1 MRTYNNVN
9 RIMNSTCH
17 IDTVNGIVAV
27 ASCMHACLFVC
38 RIPMHVCVCSHA
50 SMCVCGY
57 IHVRLCMHVC
67 MYNMCVCVCS
77 HVCICVYICRYKLV
91 WMYECMYMCMNM
103 HVKY

>member
-1 MRTYNNVN
+1 
-9 RIMNSTCH
+9 MNSTCH

-67 MYNMCVCVCS
+67 MYNMCVCMFVCTFVYAVMYVYVYIYVGTS
-77 HVCICVYICRYKLV
+77 LYGCMSVCICA
-91 WMYECMYMCMNM
+91 
-103 HVKY
+103 